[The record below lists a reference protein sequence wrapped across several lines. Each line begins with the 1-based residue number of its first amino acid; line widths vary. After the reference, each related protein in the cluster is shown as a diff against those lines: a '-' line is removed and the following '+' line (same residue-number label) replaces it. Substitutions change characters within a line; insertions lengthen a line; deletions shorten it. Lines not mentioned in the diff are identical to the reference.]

1 MLAVKLD
8 QFEGPLDLLLQLIEG
23 EELVITEVSLSQ
35 VADQYLSHL
44 AQFSQ
49 EHRLEELADFIVI
62 AAKLLLI
69 KSRALTPLL
78 EPEEEGEI
86 EELARQLKMYRA
98 FVDAGKKIDALYRR
112 NRVAFPR
119 RHQLALPAGFLMPP
133 SVRTQTLRDTF
144 ARILRAIEAASEK
157 PREIIFPARVSIK
170 EKIEHIIAVLSL
182 RASFRFHEVLSDAQS
197 MADVVVSFMALLEL
211 IKQKS
216 IAASQHTLFGDIE
229 ITRNTISSDTRGQT
243 LIEVIT
249 ALAVIAIG
257 LVSVLS
263 LATTNVRNQ
272 GIGLSRLIANNL
284 AREGI
289 EVARNI
295 RDTNWLGGE
304 AWYAGLVGDAGR
316 CAVLNMP
323 QTHAFDFVACPSN
336 GASFMSVPYRLIRN
350 AETMTHGSTIISFDA
365 HRQQGSGVAVAGDP
379 TPLYRKVELSPIC
392 LVNEEETVDP
402 CAIDDAIGMRVTS
415 EVAWKQSGQDHL
427 VRLREN
433 IYNWR

>member
-23 EELVITEVSLSQ
+23 EELVITEVSLSR

-44 AQFSQ
+44 AQFSK
-49 EHRLEELADFIVI
+49 EHRLEELSDFIVI

-69 KSRALTPLL
+69 KSRALTPFL
-78 EPEEEGEI
+78 EPEEEEEI

-98 FVDAGKKIDALYRR
+98 FVEAGKKVDALYKRHR
-112 NRVAFPR
+112 IAFPR
-119 RHQLALPAGFLMPP
+119 RKPLALPTGFVPPP
-133 SVRTQTLRDTF
+133 SVAPRTLRDTF
-144 ARILRAIEAASEK
+144 ARILRAIELFIETPHA
-157 PREIIFPARVSIK
+157 IIFPARVSIK
-170 EKIEHIIAVLSL
+170 EKIEHIIAVLSQ

-197 MADVVVSFMALLEL
+197 KADVVVSFMALLEL
-211 IKQKS
+211 LKQKN
-216 IAASQHTLFGDIE
+216 IAASQHALFGDIE
-229 ITRNTISSDTRGQT
+229 ITRAASSSDTRGQT

-257 LVSVLS
+257 LVGVLS

-295 RDTNWLGGE
+295 RDTNWLSGVS
-304 AWYAGLVGDAGR
+304 WYAGLENDASH
-316 CAVLNMP
+316 CAVLDMP
-323 QTHAFDFVACPSN
+323 RTSTFDFVACPSN
-336 GASFMSVPYRLIRN
+336 GTSFMSAPYRLLRN
-350 AETMTHGSTIISFDA
+350 AETATHGSTVIPFDE
-365 HRQQGSGVAVAGDP
+365 HRQQGSGGAIAGDP
-379 TPLYRKVELSPIC
+379 TAFYRKVELSPIC

-402 CAIDDAIGMRVTS
+402 CAIGDAIGMRVTS
-415 EVAWKQSGQDHL
+415 EVAWKQSGHNHL

-433 IYNWR
+433 VYNWR